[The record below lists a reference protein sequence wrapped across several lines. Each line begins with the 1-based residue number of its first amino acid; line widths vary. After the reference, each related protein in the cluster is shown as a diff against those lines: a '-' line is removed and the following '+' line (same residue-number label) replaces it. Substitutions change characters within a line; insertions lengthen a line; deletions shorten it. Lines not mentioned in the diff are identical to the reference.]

1 MADKLGRALG
11 LGQTG
16 RFLGLSPMSA
26 TSRKP
31 SPSTASIQ
39 PRRRGKV
46 LVVDD
51 DPVVLEVVRER
62 LDTAGFDVYVRVDAI
77 GTSQWVAREQ
87 PDFILLDVMMP
98 ALSGGELG
106 LLLKRSTSTNQ
117 TAVILHSSM
126 SAASLQPVI
135 ERTGAIGAIPKTHD
149 GAKFIAEFERIIGR
163 AKA

>member
-1 MADKLGRALG
+1 M
-11 LGQTG
+11 
-16 RFLGLSPMSA
+16 
-26 TSRKP
+26 
-31 SPSTASIQ
+31 Q

-51 DPVVLEVVRER
+51 DPIILEVVRER
-62 LDTAGFDVYVRVDAI
+62 LDEAGYDVYVRVDAL

-106 LLLKRSTSTNQ
+106 QLLKRSNSTNQ

-126 SAASLQPVI
+126 AAASLQSVI
-135 ERTGAIGAIPKTHD
+135 ERTGAIGAIAKTHD
-149 GAKFIAEFERIIGR
+149 GARFMLDFERLA
-163 AKA
+163 AKVKPTR

>member
-1 MADKLGRALG
+1 
-11 LGQTG
+11 
-16 RFLGLSPMSA
+16 MSA
-26 TSRKP
+26 SSGNQP
-31 SPSTASIQ
+31 SFSMQ

-51 DPVVLEVVRER
+51 DPVLLEVVRER
-62 LDTAGFDVYVRVDAI
+62 LDAAGFDVYVRADAL

-106 LLLKRSTSTNQ
+106 QLLKRSTATNQ

-126 SAASLQPVI
+126 ATASLQAVI

-149 GAKFIAEFERIIGR
+149 AALFIAEFERLISR
-163 AKA
+163 VK

>member
-1 MADKLGRALG
+1 M
-11 LGQTG
+11 
-16 RFLGLSPMSA
+16 
-26 TSRKP
+26 
-31 SPSTASIQ
+31 Q
-39 PRRRGKV
+39 PRRRAKI

-51 DPVVLEVVRER
+51 DPIILEVVRER
-62 LDTAGFDVYVRVDAI
+62 LEAAGYSVHVRADAI

-126 SAASLQPVI
+126 TLPALMPVI
-135 ERTGAIGAIPKTHD
+135 QRTGAIGAIAKTHD
-149 GAKFIAEFERIIGR
+149 GAKFIEEFEAIVARSKNDKG
-163 AKA
+163 

>member
-1 MADKLGRALG
+1 MSSRS
-11 LGQTG
+11 
-16 RFLGLSPMSA
+16 LSP
-26 TSRKP
+26 KQP
-31 SPSTASIQ
+31 SLSMQ

-51 DPVVLEVVRER
+51 DPIILEVVRER
-62 LDTAGFDVYVRVDAI
+62 LDEAGYDVYVRADAL

-106 LLLKRSTSTNQ
+106 QLLKRSTSTNQ

-126 SAASLQPVI
+126 AAASLQSVI
-135 ERTGAIGAIPKTHD
+135 ERTGAIGAIAKTHD
-149 GAKFIAEFERIIGR
+149 GVKFMAEFNRLA
-163 AKA
+163 AKVKPAR

>member
-1 MADKLGRALG
+1 MSRPFPE
-11 LGQTG
+11 
-16 RFLGLSPMSA
+16 RSMSSRSLSPKQA
-26 TSRKP
+26 TS
-31 SPSTASIQ
+31 SME

-51 DPVVLEVVRER
+51 DPIILEVVRER
-62 LDTAGFDVYVRVDAI
+62 LDEAGYDVYVRADAL

-106 LLLKRSTSTNQ
+106 QLLKRSTSTNQ

-126 SAASLQPVI
+126 DAASLQAVI

-149 GAKFIAEFERIIGR
+149 GSKFMLDFERLA
-163 AKA
+163 AKAKAAK

>member
-1 MADKLGRALG
+1 M
-11 LGQTG
+11 
-16 RFLGLSPMSA
+16 
-26 TSRKP
+26 
-31 SPSTASIQ
+31 Q
-39 PRRRGKV
+39 PRRRGKI

-51 DPVVLEVVRER
+51 DPVILEVVRER
-62 LDTAGFDVYVRVDAI
+62 LEAAGYAVYVRLDAI

-126 SAASLQPVI
+126 AAASLLPVI
-135 ERTGAIGAIPKTHD
+135 ERTGAIGAIAKTHD
-149 GAKFIAEFERIIGR
+149 GAKFIKEFESLVAR
-163 AKA
+163 AKTDKES

>member
-1 MADKLGRALG
+1 M
-11 LGQTG
+11 
-16 RFLGLSPMSA
+16 
-26 TSRKP
+26 
-31 SPSTASIQ
+31 Q
-39 PRRRGKV
+39 PRRRGKI

-51 DPVVLEVVRER
+51 DPVILEVVRER
-62 LDTAGFDVYVRVDAI
+62 LEGAGYAVYVRLDAI

-126 SAASLQPVI
+126 AAASLLPVI
-135 ERTGAIGAIPKTHD
+135 ERTGAIGAIAKTHD
-149 GAKFIAEFERIIGR
+149 GAKFIKEFESLVSR
-163 AKA
+163 AKTNKDR